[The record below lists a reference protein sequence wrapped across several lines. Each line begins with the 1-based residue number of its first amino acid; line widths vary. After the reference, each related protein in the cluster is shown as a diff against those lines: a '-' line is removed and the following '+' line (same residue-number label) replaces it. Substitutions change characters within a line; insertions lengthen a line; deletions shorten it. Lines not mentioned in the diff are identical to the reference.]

1 MTGICIFG
9 ELASCEFAELFTI
22 RSASILESDRLTDG
36 GKRRLADQPLKVR
49 GKRDFRE
56 KRTLLFQAFQPLCQ
70 YCYRRKRLVIGLT
83 LTIQM
88 FPHTIHF
95 VIT

>member
-1 MTGICIFG
+1 MFG
-9 ELASCEFAELFTI
+9 EDTSCDFAELFTI
-22 RSASILESDRLTDG
+22 RSASILESGRLADG
-36 GKRRLADQPLKVR
+36 GKRRLADQSLKVW
-49 GKRDFRE
+49 GKCDFRK
-56 KRTLLFQAFQPLCQ
+56 KRTLTFQPFQPLCQ

-88 FPHTIHF
+88 FPHTIQF